1 MDDAL
6 PWLDALTD
14 PATYPHPVAAVQVVH
29 THLSVVALTGEYAYK
44 LKKPVDYGF
53 VDFTTLEKRRRACA
67 AEVRLNQRAA
77 AALYL
82 DVVPL
87 VQTTAG
93 WRIGAAGEAVEWA
106 VKMRQFD
113 PELQLDRVAARA
125 GGLAEAVLDPLAD
138 NVAALHAKA
147 AAASEA
153 MARSYPARLAGA
165 IDGNFAT
172 LPGSPATGA
181 LRAAFDRHL
190 AAQGPLLDRRAAAGW
205 VRECHGDLHL
215 ANICLWEGRPL
226 PFDCIEFN
234 DDFRTID
241 TLADLAFLFMD
252 LTERGLIPAAWRVLN
267 RYLEVTGD
275 YAGLP
280 AFPLFVA
287 YRAHVRAKIA
297 HLTASAPGV
306 PDGERAGL
314 KRRRDRYLALAAET
328 LAPHPGALTLTV
340 GLPGSGKSTVALA
353 RACTEGGVRIRSDV
367 ERKRLHAADP
377 ALDLYGD
384 PLGALTY
391 QTLLRHARAVVA
403 AGYTAILDATY
414 LRQAYRA
421 PVATLAAEL
430 GVPLRILHCDAP
442 LALLQSRV
450 RARAAAHTDVSDAD
464 EAVLLMLA
472 STREDFTAAELPP
485 SWSGWSRWRGPWPT
499 GAAPFRAFA
508 PPTRCARRS
517 AAPPATPPPRLPPR
531 VSASQARDP
540 PSRPGWWSVVRLRHP
555 RGVRSLLFT
564 PT

>member
-14 PATYPHPVAAVQVVH
+14 PATYPHPIDAIQVVH

-44 LKKPVDYGF
+44 LKKPVNYGF
-53 VDFTTLEKRRRACA
+53 VDFTTLSKRQAACE

-77 AALYL
+77 AELYL
-82 DVVPL
+82 GVVP
-87 VQTTAG
+87 VVRTPEG
-93 WRIGAAGEAVEWA
+93 WRIGGDGEAVEWA
-106 VKMRQFD
+106 VRMRQFD
-113 PELQLDRVAARA
+113 PEEQLDRVVARD
-125 GGLAEAVLDPLAD
+125 GRLDDGVLDGLAD

-147 AAASEA
+147 APASPE
-153 MARSYPARLAGA
+153 MARSYPERLAGA
-165 IDGNFAT
+165 INGNFET
-172 LPGSPATGA
+172 LPADPAA
-181 LRAAFDRHL
+181 DVLRAAFDRHL
-190 AAQGPLLDRRAAAGW
+190 AAQGPLLAERAAAGC

-241 TLADLAFLFMD
+241 TLADVAFLFMD
-252 LTERGLIPAAWRVLN
+252 LTDRGLAGAAWRSLN
-267 RYLEVTGD
+267 RYLETTGD

-297 HLTASAPGV
+297 HLTAAAPGV
-306 PDGERAGL
+306 PEGEQAGL
-314 KRRRDRYLALAAET
+314 LATRDRYLALAAET
-328 LAPHPGALTLTV
+328 LAEHTGGIDLMV

-353 RACTEGGVRIRSDV
+353 RLQAEGGVRIRSDV

-384 PLGALTY
+384 ALGALTY
-391 QTLLRHARAVVA
+391 QTLLDHARAVVA

-414 LRQAYRA
+414 LRVAYRE

-442 LALLQSRV
+442 LKTLRARV
-450 RARAAAHTDVSDAD
+450 RARAAAGTDVSDAD
-464 EAVLLMLA
+464 EQILLMLA
-472 STREDFTAAELPP
+472 ATWEDFTDGELP
-485 SWSGWSRWRGPWPT
+485 
-499 GAAPFRAFA
+499 
-508 PPTRCARRS
+508 
-517 AAPPATPPPRLPPR
+517 LVER
-531 VSASQARDP
+531 V
-540 PSRPGWWSVVRLRHP
+540 G
-555 RGVRSLLFT
+555 
-564 PT
+564 

>member
-14 PATYPHPVAAVQVVH
+14 PATYLHPTGAIQVVH

-44 LKKPVDYGF
+44 LKKPVNYGF
-53 VDFTTLEKRRRACA
+53 VDFTTLERRRVACE

-77 AALYL
+77 AELYL
-82 DVVPL
+82 GVVP
-87 VQTTAG
+87 VVHTAEG
-93 WRIGAAGEAVEWA
+93 WRIGGDGEAAEWA
-106 VKMRQFD
+106 VRMRQFD
-113 PELQLDRVAARA
+113 PKEQLDRVAERD
-125 GGLAEAVLDPLAD
+125 GGLDDTVLDRLAD

-147 AAASEA
+147 APASDA

-165 IDGNFAT
+165 IDGNFET
-172 LPGSPATGA
+172 LPADPAADA

-190 AAQGPLLDRRAAAGW
+190 AAHAKLLEQRAAAGF

-241 TLADLAFLFMD
+241 TLADVAFLFMD
-252 LTERGLIPAAWRVLN
+252 LTDRGLTGAAWRVLD

-297 HLTASAPGV
+297 HLTAAAPGV
-306 PDGERAGL
+306 PEGEQAGL
-314 KRRRDRYLALAAET
+314 LATRDRYLALAAET
-328 LAPHPGALTLTV
+328 LAPHTGAIDLMV

-353 RACTEGGVRIRSDV
+353 RLQADGGVRIRSDV
-367 ERKRLHAADP
+367 VRKRLHAADP

-384 PLGALTY
+384 ALGALTY
-391 QTLLRHARAVVA
+391 RTLLDHARAVVA
-403 AGYTAILDATY
+403 AGTTALLDATY
-414 LRQAYRA
+414 LKEAYRRPA
-421 PVATLAAEL
+421 VELAAEL

-442 LALLQSRV
+442 LETLRQRV
-450 RARAAAHTDVSDAD
+450 RARSAAGTDVSDAD
-464 EAVLLMLA
+464 EQVLLMLA
-472 STREDFTAAELPP
+472 ATWEPFTDAELP
-485 SWSGWSRWRGPWPT
+485 
-499 GAAPFRAFA
+499 
-508 PPTRCARRS
+508 
-517 AAPPATPPPRLPPR
+517 LVER
-531 VSASQARDP
+531 V
-540 PSRPGWWSVVRLRHP
+540 G
-555 RGVRSLLFT
+555 
-564 PT
+564 